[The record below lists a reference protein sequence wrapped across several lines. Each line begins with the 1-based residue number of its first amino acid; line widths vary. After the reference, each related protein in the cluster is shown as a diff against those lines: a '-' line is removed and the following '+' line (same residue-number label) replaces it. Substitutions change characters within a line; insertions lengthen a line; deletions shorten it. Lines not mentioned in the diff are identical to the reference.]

1 METDPTTKKE
11 ERTLFS
17 MGFVS
22 NGVGTTFG
30 VYLDGLE
37 ITGTSTVSV
46 QELEPENSML
56 TVYPNPSNGVFSLI
70 IEENVENIEISDL
83 TGKIVKSMSNI
94 TQSQMEIDL
103 STQSKGVYII
113 KAISS
118 TNVSTDRI
126 ILE

>member
-1 METDPTTKKE
+1 
-11 ERTLFS
+11 